1 MSQMYIQTVVI
12 VIQYQLSF
20 ATNVQPLG

>member
-1 MSQMYIQTVVI
+1 MNIQTVVI

-20 ATNVQPLG
+20 AANVQPLG

>member
-1 MSQMYIQTVVI
+1 MSQMNIQTVVI

-20 ATNVQPLG
+20 AANVQPLG